1 MKTAV
6 IVDDEQLA
14 ISELTYLLSFND
26 NIEVVNSFTNPM
38 KALKYLSTHSI
49 DVLFLDIQM
58 PMKSGLQLAK
68 ELIELN
74 KAPKIIFVTAY
85 DTYAIE
91 AFNVDAVD
99 YILKPTSQQRLDHA
113 VKKIMNETDDINTL
127 NINAMLNRINNDNHF
142 ITLYKDGIFI
152 PVRFENII
160 FCKAIEGDV
169 TIHTS
174 DTVFN
179 YNNTLSTLEEIL
191 TSPCFFRCHRSYIIN
206 IQHIIKI
213 EPTERT
219 FLLQVGKSDELIPV
233 SRSNSTNFK
242 KIMSIY

>member
-6 IVDDEQLA
+6 IIDDEQLA
-14 ISELTYLLSFND
+14 ISELQYLLSFND
-26 NIEVVNSFTNPM
+26 DIEVVNSFTNPL

-68 ELIELN
+68 DLIEIN
-74 KAPKIIFVTAY
+74 KAPKIVFVTAY

-99 YILKPTSQQRLDHA
+99 YILKPTSQQRLEQTL
-113 VKKIMNETDDINTL
+113 KKVMTDTTDINNR

-142 ITLYKDGIFI
+142 ITLYKDGLFI
-152 PVRFENII
+152 PVRFENIL
-160 FCKAIEGDV
+160 FCKAVEGEV
-169 TIHTS
+169 TIHTNDS
-174 DTVFN
+174 IFY

-191 TSPCFFRCHRSYIIN
+191 TSTCFFRCHRSYIIN
-206 IQHIIKI
+206 IQHIKKI
-213 EPTERT
+213 EPTERS
-219 FLLQVGKSDELIPV
+219 FLLQVVESNELIPV
-233 SRSNSTNFK
+233 SRSNCTNFK